1 MPPSPHCDDPAPA
14 GLLPRHPM
22 RTLRTLPSHE
32 PTEERNPATAVS
44 EACGCFCGQ
53 QKILS
58 HFQPSGLPE
67 IYALFDSKKRAE
79 RVIPLVY
86 NRTHQLASGP
96 SWKVRDHPCLRPGN
110 KASPNKRGGPPD
122 HPPPPGPAP
131 SGRGATPPGDPPVSR
146 TSIWV
151 ALLGASKNRAH
162 RRSLPSRSLCTTART
177 PGARSERRTAA
188 LSTGRCRTKRR
199 SRRSCP
205 LPRSGGG

>member
-1 MPPSPHCDDPAPA
+1 MDEAESVHQAAAEAKKAQERKLKGLEEKQVERCPVRNPPTFSVPQRSKPERCVRCLCAALQRGGHARARAVVAEVRLLRPAVLQALRRELPQPHHPPARPQHPAPA

-96 SWKVRDHPCLRPGN
+96 SWKVH
-110 KASPNKRGGPPD
+110 SP
-122 HPPPPGPAP
+122 
-131 SGRGATPPGDPPVSR
+131 
-146 TSIWV
+146 
-151 ALLGASKNRAH
+151 
-162 RRSLPSRSLCTTART
+162 
-177 PGARSERRTAA
+177 
-188 LSTGRCRTKRR
+188 
-199 SRRSCP
+199 
-205 LPRSGGG
+205 